1 MAAKGSIAKDA
12 VVEKIAEAFG
22 EDFLGSYDKKYY
34 VRAKENG
41 QYVQIAI
48 SLTCPKTPVES
59 FGSMDFGNNELNFE
73 DGATIQP
80 VKKATEIT
88 SQEEENLK
96 ILLEK
101 LGL

>member
-1 MAAKGSIAKDA
+1 MAKGSIAKDA

-41 QYVQIAI
+41 QYIQIAI
-48 SLTCPKTPVES
+48 SLTCPKTPVEN

-73 DGATIQP
+73 DGATIKP
-80 VKKATEIT
+80 AKKATEI
-88 SQEEENLK
+88 SSEEEENLRAL
-96 ILLEK
+96 IEK

>member
-1 MAAKGSIAKDA
+1 MAKGSIAKDA

-41 QYVQIAI
+41 QYMQIVI
-48 SLTCPKTPVES
+48 SLTCPKTPVEN

-80 VKKATEIT
+80 AKKATEI
-88 SQEEENLK
+88 SPEEEATLQEL
-96 ILLEK
+96 IQK

>member
-1 MAAKGSIAKDA
+1 MAKGSIAKDA

-34 VRAKENG
+34 VRAKENK
-41 QYVQIAI
+41 QYIQNTIT
-48 SLTCPKTPVES
+48 LTCPKTPVEN

-80 VKKATEIT
+80 AKKATE
-88 SQEEENLK
+88 SSPEEEENLRAL
-96 ILLEK
+96 IEK

>member
-1 MAAKGSIAKDA
+1 MAKGSIAKEA
-12 VVEKIAEAFG
+12 IVRKLAEAFG
-22 EDFLGSYDKKYY
+22 EDFLGEYDKKYY
-34 VRAKENG
+34 VKAKENG

-80 VKKATEIT
+80 TKKATEI
-88 SQEEENLK
+88 SPEEEENLK
-96 ILLEK
+96 TLIEK

>member
-1 MAAKGSIAKDA
+1 MAKGSIAKEA
-12 VVEKIAEAFG
+12 IVRKLSEAFG
-22 EDFLGSYDKKYY
+22 EDFLGEYDKKYY
-34 VRAKENG
+34 VKAKENG

-73 DGATIQP
+73 DGETIKP
-80 VKKATEIT
+80 MRKTTEIT
-88 SQEEENLK
+88 PAEEEDLRQ
-96 ILLEK
+96 LLSK

>member
-1 MAAKGSIAKDA
+1 MAKGSIAKDA

-41 QYVQIAI
+41 QYIQIAI
-48 SLTCPKTPVES
+48 SLTCPKTPVEN

-73 DGATIQP
+73 DGETIKP
-80 VKKATEIT
+80 MKKTTEI
-88 SQEEENLK
+88 SPQEEENLRE
-96 ILLEK
+96 LMAK

>member
-1 MAAKGSIAKDA
+1 MARGSVAKEA

-22 EDFLGSYDKKYY
+22 EDFLGAYDKKYF

-41 QYVQIAI
+41 QYVQIAV
-48 SLTCPKTPVES
+48 SLTCPKTPIES

-80 VKKATEIT
+80 VKKAMEI
-88 SQEEENLK
+88 SPEEEENLRAL
-96 ILLEK
+96 IEK

>member
-1 MAAKGSIAKDA
+1 MAKGSIAKDA

-22 EDFLGSYDKKYY
+22 EDFLGSYDKKDY

-41 QYVQIAI
+41 QYIQIAI
-48 SLTCPKTPVES
+48 SLTCPKKPVEN

-73 DGATIQP
+73 DGETIKP
-80 VKKATEIT
+80 MKKTTEI
-88 SQEEENLK
+88 SPQEEENLRE
-96 ILLEK
+96 LMAK